1 MYRLNEEKVFY
12 DIAEGQAV
20 VINFITGV
28 YYGFSSL
35 GSEVLDRLVKGCSA
49 ASVLKMLQSCEGCPE
64 DMEKRMAE
72 YIKGLLDAEIL
83 VEAQGEGAADSGA
96 LPETALEDGF
106 DLILDEHAEVKDI
119 LMADPVHDVDV
130 DMGWPIMK
138 EEA

>member
-130 DMGWPIMK
+130 DTGWPIMK
-138 EEA
+138 EEE

>member
-1 MYRLNEEKVFY
+1 
-12 DIAEGQAV
+12 
-20 VINFITGV
+20 
-28 YYGFSSL
+28 
-35 GSEVLDRLVKGCSA
+35 
-49 ASVLKMLQSCEGCPE
+49 
-64 DMEKRMAE
+64 MAE

>member
-130 DMGWPIMK
+130 DTGWPIMK

>member
-72 YIKGLLDAEIL
+72 YIKVLLDAEIL